1 MRASRIEQTSC
12 SELILSMHEQSE
24 GRARTFCTTPGNAGS
39 RADSPGSHTL
49 SGPSSSCYADYG
61 CTSRQKRC
69 SLATPPQTIICS
81 GRPIRISDTGLPCGP
96 SSRQS
101 RVCSCTGCSPA
112 LSAVVVGQ
120 HLIASPPSPRSLLSM
135 LVARRCC
142 PPTSITSAAPAPDA
156 YVAPPAI
163 VYFSC
168 TRQLWHWASVSR
180 QYALQVRDSRR
191 RVCACVGLRSLLG
204 FACDVVRVAHYHV
217 FQ

>member
-1 MRASRIEQTSC
+1 M
-12 SELILSMHEQSE
+12 
-24 GRARTFCTTPGNAGS
+24 S
-39 RADSPGSHTL
+39 RAKVAHGLSALHLVTQGAGLTRPVPTHLAALRHHAMRTTAALPGK
-49 SGPSSSCYADYG
+49 
-61 CTSRQKRC
+61 KRC

-163 VYFSC
+163 VYFFC

-191 RVCACVGLRSLLG
+191 RVCACGSRVSWGLR
-204 FACDVVRVAHYHV
+204 AMW
-217 FQ
+217 